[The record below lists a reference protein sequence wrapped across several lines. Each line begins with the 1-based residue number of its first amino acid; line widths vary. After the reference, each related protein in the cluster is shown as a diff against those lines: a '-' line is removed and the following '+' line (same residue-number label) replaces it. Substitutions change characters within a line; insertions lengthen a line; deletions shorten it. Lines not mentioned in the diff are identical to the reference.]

1 MVDALHRSFLMLWLT
16 LLSVALSACTIQL
29 APAYDDALASGLA
42 DAHTST
48 LTLFAGVEDGSPA
61 TEFADYARDYA
72 MVIGQFDALRQ
83 RAEARDISP
92 LASRLTRL
100 GIVQSLCGRGAE
112 AERCVN
118 ASPASITQVLR
129 QLRDMRRQH
138 RTSGL
143 TRDDIQLYRDS
154 YDPAIR
160 QALTVENAL
169 RR

>member
-1 MVDALHRSFLMLWLT
+1 MVHALHRSILMLWLT

-42 DAHTST
+42 ETHSST
-48 LTLFAGVEDGSPA
+48 LTLFAGVEEGSPA
-61 TEFADYARDYA
+61 TEFTGYSRDYA
-72 MVIGQFDALRQ
+72 MIIGQFEALRQ
-83 RAEARDISP
+83 RAEARDIPP

-100 GIVQSLCGRGAE
+100 RVIESICGSGAD
-112 AERCVN
+112 AERCIN
-118 ASPASITQVLR
+118 ASPASIAEVLR
-129 QLRDMRRQH
+129 LLRDMRRLH
-138 RTSGL
+138 RTRGL
-143 TRDDIQLYRDS
+143 TREDIQLYRDS